1 MTTWQVALVREQGA
15 EFAVV
20 CVRDSVIDSSGE
32 RDDLIR
38 WWSLH
43 LECPAVLIGA
53 QRHRTYGRRDIVAF
67 LSRVHPSR
75 LPWRQMN
82 VAA

>member
-1 MTTWQVALVREQGA
+1 MTTWQVALVREQGV

-20 CVRDSVIDSSGE
+20 CVRDSVVDSPGE
-32 RDDLIR
+32 RDELIR
-38 WWSLH
+38 WWSLQ
-43 LECPAVLIGA
+43 LMRPVALIGA
-53 QRHRTYGRRDIVAF
+53 ERHRTYGRRDIVDF
-67 LSRVHPSR
+67 LGSVHPSQ

>member
-1 MTTWQVALVREQGA
+1 MTTWQVALVREQGV

-20 CVRDSVIDSSGE
+20 CVRDSVIDFPGE
-32 RDDLIR
+32 RDELIR
-38 WWSLH
+38 WWSLQ
-43 LECPAVLIGA
+43 LMRPVALIGA
-53 QRHRTYGRRDIVAF
+53 QRHRTYGRRDIVDF
-67 LSRVHPSR
+67 LSNVHPSR

>member
-1 MTTWQVALVREQGA
+1 MTTWQVALVREQGV

-20 CVRDSVIDSSGE
+20 SVRDSVVDSPGE
-32 RDDLIR
+32 RDNLIQ
-38 WWSLH
+38 WWTVH
-43 LECPAVLIGA
+43 LGRPTVLIGA
-53 QRHRTYGRRDIVAF
+53 QRHRTYGRRDIVDF
-67 LSRVHPSR
+67 LSQIDPSR